1 MTPEELDRL
10 AVVQAEIREIFA
22 AARTHI
28 MGWEPAPFVPPPS
41 DRQAAA
47 VRSGGGA

>member
-22 AARTHI
+22 AARTDI
-28 MGWEPAPFVPPPS
+28 MGWEPAPFVPPP
-41 DRQAAA
+41 AARRDDTA
-47 VRSGGGA
+47 T